1 MHGILIAPIAFT
13 AAAARGARLRSVFT
27 SWTRYPPCDTRL
39 GVERYFNT
47 EGPVVEED
55 HYCLPPLS
63 RVDLEGILTLV
74 RRKKYFL
81 LHAPRQTGKTS
92 ILEALAGRL
101 NASGLYRCVLIDLQ
115 GGQGAGED
123 LERGIRFVLEQC
135 ADGAEGAIQ
144 DSHLYPLVN
153 RVMDSVSP
161 PSALHLFL
169 KRWAIAESKPLVLL
183 MDEIDALGDQPLLS
197 VVQQLRKGYRRRPTL
212 FPQSVVLC
220 GQHNLRDYRIRAVR
234 GMRSAP
240 RASPFNIVAK
250 ALRLGDFSPQEV
262 ATLLGRHTA
271 ETGQQFEAGA
281 LERVWELT
289 RGQPWLVNAL
299 CFEACFGERGVA
311 DRARPIDLGNVENA
325 KETLIASRVTHL
337 DQLAAKLREGPVRRV
352 IEPLLAGTQAPR
364 SLSDEDLDYVRDLG
378 LVRREDP
385 VQISNPI
392 YREVIPRQLAST
404 VESYIPDRKGW
415 YVGPGHRLGMRQ
427 LMEAFQGWYRENSEH
442 WLAEVEYK
450 EAGPHLL
457 LQAFLHRVVNHGGQI
472 EREYALGRGRTD
484 ILIRWPDREGGS
496 PWRGERH
503 VIECKTVRPGRGL
516 EAVVRAGL
524 VQTARYMDRCQAS
537 SGHLVVFDRRPAKS
551 WAERIFRRD
560 PEPEASPPIT
570 VWGV

>member
-1 MHGILIAPIAFT
+1 M
-13 AAAARGARLRSVFT
+13 
-27 SWTRYPPCDTRL
+27 
-39 GVERYFNT
+39 
-47 EGPVVEED
+47 
-55 HYCLPPLS
+55 
-63 RVDLEGILTLV
+63 TLV

-92 ILEALAGRL
+92 TLIALSRRL
-101 NASGLYRCVLIDLQ
+101 NATGRYRSAVIDLY
-115 GGQGAGED
+115 GAQSAGDD
-123 LERGIRFVLEQC
+123 LERAIRYVLERC
-135 ADGAEGAIQ
+135 ARAAEMNLRDPSLHAQVGQVMTDI
-144 DSHLYPLVN
+144 SPL
-153 RVMDSVSP
+153 
-161 PSALHLFL
+161 SALELFL
-169 KRWAIAESKPLVLL
+169 SRWAAADSRPLVLL
-183 MDEIDALGDQPLLS
+183 MDEIDALADQALLT
-197 VVQQLRKGYRRRPTL
+197 VLEQLRTGYPNRPGE

-220 GQHNLRDYRIRAVR
+220 GQHNVRDYRIRTLR
-234 GMRSAP
+234 GMLSAS

-250 ALRLGDFSPQEV
+250 ALRLGDFSRKEA
-262 ATLLGRHTA
+262 ATLLGQHTA
-271 ETGQQFEAGA
+271 ETGQQFEASA

-289 RGQPWLVNAL
+289 CGQPWLVNAL
-299 CFEACFGERGVA
+299 CFETCFGERGVT
-311 DRARPIDLGNVENA
+311 DRARPIGLENVEDA
-325 KETLIASRVTHL
+325 KEALIASRVTHL
-337 DQLAAKLREGPVRRV
+337 DQLAAKLQEGSVRRV
-352 IEPLLAGTQAPR
+352 IEPLLAGTEAPR

-378 LVRREDP
+378 LVRQEGP

-404 VESYIPDRKGW
+404 LESYIPDRKGW
-415 YVGPGHRLGMRQ
+415 YVGPGHRLDMWR

-457 LQAFLHRVVNHGGQI
+457 LQGFLHRVVNRGGQI

-503 VIECKTVRPGRGL
+503 VIECKTLRPGRGL

-524 VQTARYMDRCQAS
+524 RQTARYMDHCQAS

-560 PEPEASPPIT
+560 PEQDASPPIT
-570 VWGV
+570 VWGM